1 MKSYTLNEKKLY
13 FCAMAKKIKFGLLGR
28 IIVAIAL
35 GVGIGEFAP
44 LWAARIFATFNE
56 VFGQFL
62 GFLIPLIIIGFVAP
76 AIADLGGRAGK
87 MLVVTAVL
95 AYVAT
100 LFAGFFSYTIGAW
113 LFPSMISGDG
123 GSGALAQSAI
133 EVAPYFTMPI
143 PAVMGVMTALVF
155 SFMVGLGAA
164 YVKGTALR
172 AVIDEFRDVVSMTI
186 NKAVIPLLP
195 VYIFGIF
202 LNMTVVGQAG
212 IILRTFIKIIGVIFA
227 MHILILLIQFCV
239 ASLFARKNP
248 LKMLWTMMPAYFTA
262 LGTQS
267 SAATIPVTLKQT
279 IKMGVSEDVAGF
291 TVPLCATIHMSGSTL
306 KIVACALALMIMQ
319 GLPYSVGDFAQ
330 FIAMLGITIIAAPGI
345 PGGAIMASLGLL
357 SSVLGFSDAQN
368 ALMIALYISMD
379 SFGTACNVT
388 GDGALAAI
396 VDRIFSKKSTAVAT
410 KATSI
415 ESN

>member
-1 MKSYTLNEKKLY
+1 
-13 FCAMAKKIKFGLLGR
+13 MAKKFKVGLLGR
-28 IIVAIAL
+28 IIIAIAL
-35 GVGIGEFAP
+35 GVGIGAVAP
-44 LWAARIFATFNE
+44 MWVARTFATFNE

-76 AIADLGGRAGK
+76 AIADLGNRAGK
-87 MLVVTAVL
+87 MLIVTALL
-95 AYVAT
+95 AYTAT
-100 LFAGFFSYTIGAW
+100 LFAGYFSYFTSAW
-113 LFPSMISGDG
+113 LFPSMISPGAM
-123 GSGALAQSAI
+123 GSELTEAAV
-133 EVAPYFTMPI
+133 EVTPFFNMPI
-143 PAVMGVMTALVF
+143 PAVMGVMTALVLA
-155 SFMVGLGAA
+155 FMVGLGTA
-164 YVKGTALR
+164 YVKGNALR
-172 AVIDEFRDVVSMTI
+172 GVIDEFRDIVSMTI
-186 NKAVIPLLP
+186 NKAIIPLLP
-195 VYIFGIF
+195 IYIFGIF

-212 IILRTFIKIIGVIFA
+212 LILRTFIKIIGVIFA

-267 SAATIPVTLKQT
+267 SAATIPVTLRQT

-319 GLPYSVGDFAQ
+319 GIPYDIGAFSQ

-357 SSVLGFSDAQN
+357 SSILGFSDAQN

-410 KATSI
+410 KATSV